1 MNSNFNAKEK
11 IDLSSIDLT
20 KIPITTNTF
29 KWSFSAS
36 VIYMILNILS
46 LLMPTVMILNFYSAA
61 LNYVFFSWRFLLIIF
76 DIFAWWG
83 LYLLITLTLGK
94 AFIIILELIHEP
106 KEGLFEGTQP
116 SACILPADNAGS
128 FL

>member
-1 MNSNFNAKEK
+1 MKNDDNKGEK
-11 IDLSSIDLT
+11 IDLNSIDLT

-36 VIYMILNILS
+36 CIFIILNILS

-61 LNYVFFSWRFLLIIF
+61 LNYVFIHWRFLLVIF

-94 AFIIILELIHEP
+94 SFLIILELIHEP
-106 KEGLFEGTQP
+106 KEGLFEVN
-116 SACILPADNAGS
+116 SNSSLII
-128 FL
+128 